1 MSFKLT
7 REQLYDLVWS
17 EAIQKLSKQIGI
29 SDVALAKT
37 CRKIGIPVPERG
49 YWNRLHAGK
58 KVQKT
63 PLPPRDLATLN
74 HVEVSGTLVPEL
86 LNRFRG
92 EPGAIDPES
101 ESIEVLT
108 ERFRKRL
115 GNVSAPR
122 NFKNVHSIIA
132 KYLAR
137 DEEHRQ
143 KKLSERYYWREPQFE
158 SPFERRRLCFL
169 NSLLLGFAKVNC
181 GGWIRGENAREHSIL
196 IGNMPVEFTLDRV
209 GRSDGGRRSGAVVS
223 VKEER
228 LGLILSQYEP
238 PKDLRIRWEDEED
251 RPLEGQITDVIVG
264 MAIAAESFYR
274 QWIERQIEWERQ
286 RREQAER
293 EARKRKEDDER
304 RERERL
310 AALKKA
316 QIDSLVEEAEL
327 WRTARHIREYV
338 SAVSN
343 AVTDVDP
350 PGLVEWHKW
359 ATAVAAEIDPIA
371 SGRARESIRK
381 LVPRT
386 VEE

>member
-1 MSFKLT
+1 MPC
-7 REQLYDLVWS
+7 
-17 EAIQKLSKQIGI
+17 EAQAQ
-29 SDVALAKT
+29 
-37 CRKIGIPVPERG
+37 
-49 YWNRLHAGK
+49 
-58 KVQKT
+58 
-63 PLPPRDLATLN
+63 
-74 HVEVSGTLVPEL
+74 
-86 LNRFRG
+86 
-92 EPGAIDPES
+92 
-101 ESIEVLT
+101 
-108 ERFRKRL
+108 
-115 GNVSAPR
+115 
-122 NFKNVHSIIA
+122 
-132 KYLAR
+132 
-137 DEEHRQ
+137 HR
-143 KKLSERYYWREPQFE
+143 
-158 SPFERRRLCFL
+158 
-169 NSLLLGFAKVNC
+169 
-181 GGWIRGENAREHSIL
+181 
-196 IGNMPVEFTLDRV
+196 
-209 GRSDGGRRSGAVVS
+209 
-223 VKEER
+223 
-228 LGLILSQYEP
+228 
-238 PKDLRIRWEDEED
+238 
-251 RPLEGQITDVIVG
+251 
-264 MAIAAESFYR
+264 
-274 QWIERQIEWERQ
+274 ERQ

>member
-17 EAIQKLSKQIGI
+17 EAMQKLSKQIGI
-29 SDVALAKT
+29 SDVALAKI
-37 CRKIGIPVPERG
+37 CRKVGIPIPERG

-58 KVQKT
+58 KVQGT

-92 EPGAIDPES
+92 EPGAINPEG

-122 NFKNVHSIIA
+122 NLKNVHPTIA
-132 KYLAR
+132 RYLAK

-181 GGWIRGENAREHSIL
+181 GGWIRGENAREHSIF

-209 GRSDGGRRSGAVVS
+209 GQSYGGRRSGAVVS

-228 LGLILSQYEP
+228 LCLTLSQYEP

-251 RPLEGQITDVIVG
+251 RPLEDQITDVIVG
-264 MAIAAESFYR
+264 MAIAAECFYR
-274 QWIERQIEWERQ
+274 QWIDRQIEWERQ

-338 SAVSN
+338 SAVLN
-343 AVTDVDP
+343 TVTDVDP
-350 PGLVEWHKW
+350 PGLAEWHKW
-359 ATAVAAEIDPIA
+359 ATAVAAEIDPIV
-371 SGRARESIRK
+371 SGRARKSIRK
-381 LVPRT
+381 LVARAL
-386 VEE
+386 EE